1 MPPRSGPG
9 SGRLSSAQSWPS
21 SAVSSSAGCLS
32 PDNRQASGRELG
44 ATSGPHLTGSS
55 RTTPDMS
62 GQPTPQASMPLHS
75 APQVVSTDLDSLIQK
90 RSPAAA
96 PPSRGRL
103 GALRARLRGCPGDSS
118 SEEAHGR
125 TEDGTAPREQAMSSF
140 RDRLHWVAASC
151 ACITCITGAL
161 SGTIRASCIARCR
174 DCGAVTSDRPP
185 AIP

>member
-1 MPPRSGPG
+1 
-9 SGRLSSAQSWPS
+9 LSSAQSWPS
-21 SAVSSSAGCLS
+21 SAVCSSASCLS

-44 ATSGPHLTGSS
+44 AASGPHLTGSS
-55 RTTPDMS
+55 RTTTDMS

-75 APQVVSTDLDSLIQK
+75 APQVASTDLDSLIQK

-103 GALRARLRGCPGDSS
+103 GALRARLRGCPSDSS
-118 SEEAHGR
+118 SEEANGR
-125 TEDGTAPREQAMSSF
+125 TEDGTAPREQAMSSL
-140 RDRLHWVAASC
+140 RDRLHWVRC
-151 ACITCITGAL
+151 KLRLHRWRFERDYQGKL
-161 SGTIRASCIARCR
+161 YRECR

>member
-1 MPPRSGPG
+1 LCPLLVETTGSASGPPERLPA
-9 SGRLSSAQSWPS
+9 GRVRGPDDHRAVGGDGAGWPGPGPGG
-21 SAVSSSAGCLS
+21 ALGPVGPDPVAG
-32 PDNRQASGRELG
+32 AGVGRDPP
-44 ATSGPHLTGSS
+44 ATGISRRGSS
-55 RTTPDMS
+55 RARA
-62 GQPTPQASMPLHS
+62 PTARSVAWCSAST
-75 APQVVSTDLDSLIQK
+75 QCDC
-90 RSPAAA
+90 
-96 PPSRGRL
+96 RGRL
-103 GALRARLRGCPGDSS
+103 GALRARPRGCPGDSS

-151 ACITCITGAL
+151 ACITGAL